1 MLIGINVTF
10 WITQD
15 YSNHEEVS
23 SPHHSRCSYEFC
35 SDKVKDIFTIL
46 HGDIKGQS
54 FLKLIWGIQQYRLC
68 IGSFGQIEAFKF
80 SELVKIHIYTPLPI
94 LETTDRNHYHLQ
106 LFDCLKGN
114 KWGINAFPFVYFSSI
129 TYFHIKRQ
137 NKLIIGLNTVFKE
150 IIYV

>member
-1 MLIGINVTF
+1 MLIGINVKL

-23 SPHHSRCSYEFC
+23 NPHHSRCSCEFC
-35 SDKVKDIFTIL
+35 SDKVQDIFTIL
-46 HGDIKGQS
+46 HEDIKGRCFFKS
-54 FLKLIWGIQQYRLC
+54 IWGIQQYRLC
-68 IGSFGQIEAFKF
+68 VGSFGQIEAFKF

-106 LFDCLKGN
+106 VFDCRKGN
-114 KWGINAFPFVYFSSI
+114 KWGINAFSFVYFCSI

-137 NKLIIGLNTVFKE
+137 SKFMKN
-150 IIYV
+150 